1 MSHFNRPLLHPTY
14 TTAYLVPEPVQ
25 FNLLGATSSYTSM
38 PPSAVVTTDLSEL
51 RQEIFKNDEAKR
63 IVVKVRTESQDTEEH
78 RASAYRAASEMFP
91 DWERDRRALFLA
103 IEAWGERTFMA
114 IDVKSHDYDF
124 ATAHKNKTVLPV
136 YVLRQSRKR
145 KIWALIR
152 RPREDESLATNLE
165 GLHNVAGTPQ
175 RRSWR
180 ITTRV
185 LYTPIPVNFV

>member
-1 MSHFNRPLLHPTY
+1 
-14 TTAYLVPEPVQ
+14 
-25 FNLLGATSSYTSM
+25 M

-63 IVVKVRTESQDTEEH
+63 LVAKVRAESQDTEEH
-78 RASAYRAASEMFP
+78 RASAYRAASEVFP
-91 DWERDRRALFLA
+91 DWERDGRALFLA

-114 IDVKSHDYDF
+114 IDVNNHDYDF

-152 RPREDESLATNLE
+152 WPREDESLATNLDD
-165 GLHNVAGTPQ
+165 LHNVNDWDAATPFLENHNTSIVHANP
-175 RRSWR
+175 REF
-180 ITTRV
+180 RV
-185 LYTPIPVNFV
+185 TATANCGQQT